1 MQMLRLPALSLV
13 LCAVAAFGANDT
25 GDGNKL
31 LSKCTSAVKLQDS
44 EALSPSEMRDAEWC
58 LGYVSGI
65 DDGIEMAFGTSNTA
79 RLYCIP
85 EGVTSGQ
92 GVRVV
97 VKWLRNHPDKL
108 HNSARVLVVA
118 SLADAFPCK

>member
-1 MQMLRLPALSLV
+1 MQMLRLSALGLV
-13 LCAVAAFGANDT
+13 LCAVSAFSANDS

-31 LSKCTSAVKLQDS
+31 LSKCSSAVKLQDNES
-44 EALSPSEMRDAEWC
+44 LSPSDMRDAEWC

-65 DDGIEMAFGTSNTA
+65 DDGIEIASGTRNTA
-79 RLYCIP
+79 RPYCIP
-85 EGVTSGQ
+85 EGVTTGQ

-97 VKWLRNHPDKL
+97 VKWLSDHPDKL
-108 HNSARVLVVA
+108 HNTGRILVVA